1 MNSKNKKVRNE
12 NCNFKLN
19 TFYDILSKN
28 YLKIAFQP
36 KHQADE
42 RQSLCNMVDQMKF
55 PEPTIV
61 LADRGYESFNDFEH
75 LKQAGQKFLIRA
87 KDVNSNGFLSYLT
100 LPQTPTFDVT
110 VDFKLTRR
118 QTKAISMVRS

>member
-1 MNSKNKKVRNE
+1 MTGLIEPSQVINLFPKARNE
-12 NCNFKLN
+12 RSGANG
-19 TFYDILSKN
+19 
-28 YLKIAFQP
+28 
-36 KHQADE
+36 
-42 RQSLCNMVDQMKF
+42 
-55 PEPTIV
+55 
-61 LADRGYESFNDFEH
+61 GYESFNVFEH

-87 KDVNSNGFLSYLT
+87 KDVNSNGFLSHLT

>member
-1 MNSKNKKVRNE
+1 MTGLIEPSQVINLSPKARNE
-12 NCNFKLN
+12 CSGANG
-19 TFYDILSKN
+19 
-28 YLKIAFQP
+28 
-36 KHQADE
+36 
-42 RQSLCNMVDQMKF
+42 
-55 PEPTIV
+55 
-61 LADRGYESFNDFEH
+61 GYESFNVFEH

-87 KDVNSNGFLSYLT
+87 KDVNSNGFLSHLT